1 VWQGGDLSLYLAIA
15 GRAARVAVPPE
26 DETTTLLAG
35 SLAGF
40 AALIEGDTETGV
52 RLLGQTQVWGETA
65 DAPRQILW
73 ASFAA
78 LWLGDDTRFAAL
90 LDRAASMARVRGE
103 LGALAE
109 ALGIRSAGLALEQR
123 FDEVSVV
130 ASEAVELA
138 QELGAVNLELLP
150 RAALAIVSAVR
161 GDDDRARRDAEAVLA
176 HAAANGLP
184 LRAPTAVYAL
194 AMTDLARARWADAV
208 ERLDSLLDGESGSLD
223 PFAAATVPDVI
234 EAAVRSGR
242 TDEARAALPAFEAK
256 VRYSGDP
263 ALQPRLAVCLAL
275 LADNEDEATAQFE
288 EALRLG
294 SDVARPLDLARIQ
307 LLYGEHL
314 RRLRRRTDARV
325 HLRAAL
331 DGFERLRADPW
342 AERARAE
349 LRATGETA
357 RRRDPSTVSQ
367 LTPQELQVARLVS
380 EGMSNKEIAAQ
391 LFLSPRTIDSHLRNV
406 FSKLGITSRTQLAR
420 LAPGVEQPASVGSTP
435 VPA

>member
-1 VWQGGDLSLYLAIA
+1 
-15 GRAARVAVPPE
+15 
-26 DETTTLLAG
+26 
-35 SLAGF
+35 
-40 AALIEGDTETGV
+40 
-52 RLLGQTQVWGETA
+52 
-65 DAPRQILW
+65 
-73 ASFAA
+73 
-78 LWLGDDTRFAAL
+78 
-90 LDRAASMARVRGE
+90 
-103 LGALAE
+103 
-109 ALGIRSAGLALEQR
+109 
-123 FDEVSVV
+123 
-130 ASEAVELA
+130 
-138 QELGAVNLELLP
+138 
-150 RAALAIVSAVR
+150 
-161 GDDDRARRDAEAVLA
+161 
-176 HAAANGLP
+176 
-184 LRAPTAVYAL
+184 VYAL